1 MTLREAIEHC
11 EELAESC
18 EGSLCGE
25 QHKQLAEWL
34 RNYERLKK
42 LPYIAVDKDGN
53 MLIAERLLPIPPL
66 ACEGNANGWTMYD
79 EDDDMN
85 IDPPLYENVL
95 VQYWDDTVGID
106 CYLAS
111 GSWFHKD
118 KPIACWRP
126 LP

>member
-11 EELAESC
+11 EELAKSC

-34 RNYERLKK
+34 RDYERLKE
-42 LPYIAVDKDGN
+42 LPCIAKDKDGYI
-53 MLIAERLLPIPPL
+53 IAEKIFPIPPL
-66 ACEGNANGWTMYD
+66 ACKGNSNGWTMYD
-79 EDDDMN
+79 EDDMDTCPAM
-85 IDPPLYENVL
+85 YEDVL

-106 CYLAS
+106 CCLAF
-111 GSWFHKD
+111 GSWFHEN
-118 KPIACWRP
+118 KPIACWRE